1 MPFSFCHIAPTSLHV
16 QEKNLKGVV
25 AEIGEEEEALTEMD
39 SQVPGS
45 VLGASYQLSALSFH
59 VHKAQ

>member
-25 AEIGEEEEALTEMD
+25 AEIGEKEEALTEMA

-45 VLGASYQLSALSFH
+45 VLGASYQLSAVSFH
-59 VHKAQ
+59 LHKAQ